1 MNASYGRYCCHR
13 EFTELIEWLRAHG
26 VTSRAPIHALRKEY
40 GSWVY
45 QHFGLVAASEA
56 LRHSDI
62 STTFN
67 HYVENKQRSVLG
79 FGHLLAKIARTI
91 IPIERPA

>member
-1 MNASYGRYCCHR
+1 MAP
-13 EFTELIEWLRAHG
+13 RARRHLPCSDTR
-26 VTSRAPIHALRKEY
+26 VAKRIRLL
-40 GSWVY
+40 VY

-56 LRHSDI
+56 LRHSNI